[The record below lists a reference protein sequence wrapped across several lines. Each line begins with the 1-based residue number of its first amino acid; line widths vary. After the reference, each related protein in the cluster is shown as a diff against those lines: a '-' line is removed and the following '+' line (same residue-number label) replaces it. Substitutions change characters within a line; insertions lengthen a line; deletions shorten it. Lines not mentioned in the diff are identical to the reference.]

1 LFSGQRVLLAP
12 ILAPR
17 HPAAPCGAAEPLL
30 DALRSAVRT
39 RHLSPATE
47 RSYLGWARRF
57 LSKNSAVRPEDLG
70 ETEVGRFLSGL
81 AETGVS
87 ASTQN
92 QALNAVAFLFL
103 HVLGRRLGMLEGVVR
118 AKRPHKLPVVLSRNE
133 VRDVLERMDGTPK
146 LMALLLYGSG
156 LRLMECCE
164 LRIKDLDFDRN
175 QITVRSGKGGK
186 DRVTMLPTSVRDP
199 LLQHLA
205 KARQQHDAD
214 LAAGLGRVAL
224 PGARSRQD
232 NADSKEWGWQ
242 WVFPATGHYVDER
255 TGEQRRHH
263 LHETVLQR
271 AIKEARLKSGVQ
283 KEATCHTLRHSFATH
298 MLEDGYD
305 IRTVQELLGLKSV
318 ITAMVYMHVL
328 RQKGGVGVLS
338 PA

>member
-1 LFSGQRVLLAP
+1 VLFTYSPELVDKIRTVPGRCWHEDEKLWSVPHDRQAIPRLMELFSGQRVLLAP

-39 RHLSPATE
+39 RRLSPATE

-57 LSKNSAVRPEDLG
+57 LSKNPAVRPEDLG
-70 ETEVGRFLSGL
+70 ETEVGRFLSDL

-133 VRDVLERMDGTPK
+133 VRDILERMDGTPK

-164 LRIKDLDFDRN
+164 LRLSRASCTSSRLFAFAQRN
-175 QITVRSGKGGK
+175 Q
-186 DRVTMLPTSVRDP
+186 
-199 LLQHLA
+199 
-205 KARQQHDAD
+205 
-214 LAAGLGRVAL
+214 
-224 PGARSRQD
+224 
-232 NADSKEWGWQ
+232 
-242 WVFPATGHYVDER
+242 
-255 TGEQRRHH
+255 
-263 LHETVLQR
+263 
-271 AIKEARLKSGVQ
+271 
-283 KEATCHTLRHSFATH
+283 
-298 MLEDGYD
+298 
-305 IRTVQELLGLKSV
+305 
-318 ITAMVYMHVL
+318 
-328 RQKGGVGVLS
+328 
-338 PA
+338 